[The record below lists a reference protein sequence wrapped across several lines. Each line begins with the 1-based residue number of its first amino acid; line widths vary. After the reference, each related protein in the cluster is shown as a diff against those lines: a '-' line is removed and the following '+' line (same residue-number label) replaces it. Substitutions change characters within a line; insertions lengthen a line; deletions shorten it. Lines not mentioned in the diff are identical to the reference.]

1 METIRLKGFILKKI
15 PIKEDDL
22 LISIFTDML
31 GKILVKAKGATKIN
45 NKWTRIIETLN
56 LIDTNI
62 YKRRDY
68 LYLTE
73 SKVLDSF
80 FPIKKDF
87 DKSIIAFHLINII
100 DKTQIDNNPN
110 INIFNLI
117 TNTLNL
123 LKAKNNLNTIFLS
136 FLLNLVKFEGIL
148 FSLDKCEICGKE
160 LSNNIYFDFKYNG
173 FLCNKDKKD
182 LSIMIDKEKLLNII
196 NYIENNNIDILLNS
210 DEILNIFKILDYIL
224 LKNFSFKIP
233 NDFLFSYMY
242 N

>member
-1 METIRLKGFILKKI
+1 MEIIKLKGFILKKL

-22 LISIFTDML
+22 LIFLFTDLL
-31 GKILVKAKGATKIN
+31 GKIVVKAKSATKIN
-45 NKWTRIIETLN
+45 NKWKRIIETLN

-73 SKVLDSF
+73 SKVIDSF

-87 DKSIIAFHLINII
+87 NKSIIAFYLINII

-123 LKAKNNLNTIFLS
+123 IKAKNNLNIIFLS
-136 FLLNLVKFEGIL
+136 FLLNLLKFEGIL
-148 FSLDKCEICGKE
+148 FSLDKCEMCGKE
-160 LSNNIYFDFKYNG
+160 LSNNIYFDFKYHG
-173 FLCNKDKKD
+173 FLCSKDKRN
-182 LSIMIDKEKLLNII
+182 LSILINKEKLLNII
-196 NYIENNNIDILLNS
+196 NYIENSNIDILLNS

-224 LKNFSFKIP
+224 LKNFSFVIP
-233 NDFLFSYMY
+233 KDFLFSYMY